1 MSTPKTY
8 PLRYCTG
15 GCANGRLHEAHVY
28 NVDPVD
34 GPLRRDFLCPGNL
47 RQVKEWLDEDGEG
60 TLTGFIDEERARQ
73 IAQFRAEEE
82 EEMEDPYFDH
92 YAAI

>member
-15 GCANGRLHEAHVY
+15 GCSKGPHAAHVY
-28 NVDPVD
+28 TVDPVD
-34 GPLRRDFLCPGNL
+34 GPLSRPYHCPGNCG
-47 RQVKEWLDEDGEG
+47 QVKEWLDEDGKG
-60 TLTGFIDEERARQ
+60 TLTGFIDEQRARE

-82 EEMEDPYFDH
+82 EEMEDPRYDH